1 MATVSGYVEKIK
13 YRNEENGYSILSVN
27 SDGLDYVL
35 VGTFPY
41 ISEGDFIEASG
52 RDVEHPIY
60 GDQIQVES
68 YELKAPEDTASMERY
83 SGSNMIFPFSSFTR
97 PLCLGM
103 PNFSGRSRQ
112 IPSASLRKNRSVWQ
126 R

>member
-41 ISEGDFIEASG
+41 ISEGDFIEAS
-52 RDVEHPIY
+52 VMWSI
-60 GDQIQVES
+60 
-68 YELKAPEDTASMERY
+68 
-83 SGSNMIFPFSSFTR
+83 PFTET
-97 PLCLGM
+97 
-103 PNFSGRSRQ
+103 RSRW
-112 IPSASLRKNRSVWQ
+112 NRMS
-126 R
+126 